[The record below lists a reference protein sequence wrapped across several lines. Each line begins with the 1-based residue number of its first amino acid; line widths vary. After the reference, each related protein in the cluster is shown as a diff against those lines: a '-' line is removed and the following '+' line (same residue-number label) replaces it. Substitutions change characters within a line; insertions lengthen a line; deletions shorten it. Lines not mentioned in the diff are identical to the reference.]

1 MAKNAFSKELD
12 EIERASRLNI
22 ANCKLKTKDYDGVI
36 NECSIVLE
44 KNKCFKAY
52 FRMGIALLNK
62 EKYEKA
68 YRFLDNAKAIG
79 NSEEK
84 KACEPYFNKCTE
96 ELEKERKKKKLEN
109 EEKKKNEEEKNSE
122 NKKENKVEI
131 KEDKKIENLENKKIE
146 NKEEKLDEINT
157 SSNQKIENKNSRLDE
172 FKKEI
177 EKENKNKNKN
187 NSNEEE
193 DDDHPIIEDTK
204 PELHKSKTTQPYHNE
219 NYMNSSFPNSPNFN
233 IDQNYVNQ
241 ARNQLNNMSDDQIN
255 MMVNQMKSMD
265 NQTLKNMMASQGMN
279 LTDEQIN
286 MMKMSLTPE
295 TLKMMQ
301 NPNLNIPNYNMNN
314 NNNNINNNIN
324 NNNINNNE
332 INTSSN
338 NNNNGLNRN
347 QTMNNPSMPNLP
359 NLGNMDF
366 QQMLDFIKKNPEIM
380 KMISPQLSNMMGGKG
395 DPDMMIQ
402 MIEKM
407 LWIFN
412 IPSRLKKFFTSFRGI
427 CFIILFIALIIAF
440 FKR

>member
-1 MAKNAFSKELD
+1 
-12 EIERASRLNI
+12 
-22 ANCKLKTKDYDGVI
+22 
-36 NECSIVLE
+36 
-44 KNKCFKAY
+44 
-52 FRMGIALLNK
+52 
-62 EKYEKA
+62 
-68 YRFLDNAKAIG
+68 
-79 NSEEK
+79 
-84 KACEPYFNKCTE
+84 
-96 ELEKERKKKKLEN
+96 
-109 EEKKKNEEEKNSE
+109 
-122 NKKENKVEI
+122 
-131 KEDKKIENLENKKIE
+131 
-146 NKEEKLDEINT
+146 
-157 SSNQKIENKNSRLDE
+157 
-172 FKKEI
+172 
-177 EKENKNKNKN
+177 
-187 NSNEEE
+187 
-193 DDDHPIIEDTK
+193 
-204 PELHKSKTTQPYHNE
+204 
-219 NYMNSSFPNSPNFN
+219 
-233 IDQNYVNQ
+233 
-241 ARNQLNNMSDDQIN
+241 
-255 MMVNQMKSMD
+255 
-265 NQTLKNMMASQGMN
+265 MN